1 MTLERLGGKR
11 DFRVHRLIGR
21 ETERRA
27 LDAALDRAVR
37 FEAPQFVTMLGAAG
51 IGKTRLIE
59 NWVGEVGKKGDFHA
73 VYLSVRAAV
82 EGADPEP
89 LGLWRSLLRAR
100 VGITQAMDKAAAVA
114 VFRKELQAVFADRR
128 VSEIAGFL
136 GEFIGLDLTES
147 PLAQSL
153 AMRPEQ
159 KSDLA
164 RALLCRFL
172 EEDARKHPILFVI
185 DDAHR
190 ADDASLEVLARL
202 RAELGEAAIV
212 FVVVARPE
220 LLVRQTDWSR
230 AEGSHVRLDLGA
242 LSPLEMEV
250 FMQCALGAD
259 SLASGLAERAAV
271 ESAGNPS
278 LLLQLLAVYHEH
290 GILACDT
297 KDAWLFDGDR
307 ADREGPALCP
317 EACAGARVAEL
328 SLSERGLLARA
339 AAMGRVFWTGGVIAV
354 GRLGTDPWDPTLVFA
369 PDPSIEETKRMLA
382 LLAERGYIRR
392 LETDAVGSESAWC
405 FVDVNERML
414 VETSV
419 APETTRRRKRFAAQ
433 WIEARAG
440 KSMSC
445 EQIEDIATLY
455 EQGGDSRRAGLALV
469 AAGDEASRV
478 VDYERARSLYARAVG
493 LFDIDDSLLKI
504 ETLHKLGDVAARL
517 GRSHESLAHFS
528 DMLKVAWCLDLPGKG
543 GAAHSRM
550 GRAYRSLG
558 DYRLAAQHLDMAHLL
573 FDLAGDRAGVA
584 ASLDD
589 IGRIYYLVGKPDEA
603 LRCHK
608 AALSIRVELDD
619 ERGKALTLAWI
630 GLVEAQLG
638 HLGLAQQSFEKA
650 LALSQST
657 RDPHGIVF
665 TLLDLGALTR
675 EAGHPK
681 LAHKLLSQA
690 RGLSS
695 TMGERLTECHLA
707 LQIGDCLLAQG
718 QVDEAERELRAAK
731 GIAQKF
737 GARRLVAESDR
748 VLAEIHLAKGDCLA
762 ARDHAEWAA
771 AEAEK
776 MGAAPLAGSALRVL
790 GTALSAGAPGNC
802 DRGGPREVFDRAI
815 HLLAASGAELELGRT
830 FAAYADFEEKIG
842 RRDAAEKL
850 RDRAYAIRR
859 DSGLQPAEGQI
870 LVESQPT
877 LQ

>member
-1 MTLERLGGKR
+1 MTLEKLGGRR

-21 ETERRA
+21 EAEKRG
-27 LDAALDRAVR
+27 LNAALERAMR

-51 IGKTRLIE
+51 IGKTRLLDD
-59 NWVGEVGKKGDFHA
+59 WLKEVGQKGDFHVVYVSARA
-73 VYLSVRAAV
+73 VVG
-82 EGADPEP
+82 GADPES

-100 VGITQAMDKAAAVA
+100 IGITADMDQAATAAI
-114 VFRKELQAVFADRR
+114 FRKELQAVFDDRR

-136 GEFIGLDLTES
+136 GEFIGLDLSES

-159 KSDLA
+159 KADLA

-172 EEDARKHPILFVI
+172 EEDARKHPLLFVI

-190 ADDASLEVLARL
+190 ADDASLEVLAGL
-202 RAELGEAAIV
+202 RAELGEATIA
-212 FVVVARPE
+212 FVVAARPE
-220 LLVRQTDWSR
+220 LLIRKLGWSR
-230 AEGSHVRLDLGA
+230 AEGSHVRIDLGA
-242 LSPLEMEV
+242 LSPLEMDV
-250 FMQCALGAD
+250 FMQSALGAET
-259 SLASGLAERAAV
+259 LAPGLAERAAV
-271 ESAGNPS
+271 ESGGNPS
-278 LLLQLLAVYHEH
+278 LLVQLLAAYHEH
-290 GILACDT
+290 GILASDT
-297 KDAWLFDGDR
+297 KDAWLFDSDR
-307 ADREGPALCP
+307 ADRAGSILCP
-317 EACAGARVAEL
+317 EVEASSRVADL
-328 SLSERGLLARA
+328 SPAERGLLARA
-339 AAMGRVFWTGGVIAV
+339 AAMGRVFWAGGVVAL
-354 GRLGTDPWDPTLVFA
+354 GRLGADPWDPTLVFA
-369 PDPSIEETKRMLA
+369 PDPSIDETKRMLG
-382 LLAERGYIRR
+382 LLAERGY
-392 LETDAVGSESAWC
+392 LMKVDSDGAGCEAAWR
-405 FVDVNERML
+405 FVDVTERML
-414 VETSV
+414 VEASV
-419 APETTRRRKRFAAQ
+419 DPETTRRRKRFSAQ

-440 KSMSC
+440 KSLSC
-445 EQIEDIATLY
+445 DQLEDIATLY
-455 EQGGDSRRAGLALV
+455 EEGGDPRRAGSGFII
-469 AAGDEASRV
+469 AGDEACRT
-478 VDYERARSLYARAVG
+478 VDYERARSLYGRGVR
-493 LFDIDDSLLKI
+493 LLDIDDALLKI

-517 GRSHESLAHFS
+517 GRSHESLAHFF

-543 GAAHSRM
+543 GAAHARI

-558 DYRLAAQHLDMAHLL
+558 DYRLAVQHLDMAHLL
-573 FDLAGDRAGVA
+573 FDLAGDRPGVA

-589 IGRIYYLVGKPDEA
+589 IGRVYYLVGKPDEA

-608 AALSIRVELDD
+608 TALSIRAELND
-619 ERGKALTLAWI
+619 ERGTALTLAWI
-630 GLVEAQLG
+630 GLVEAQMG
-638 HLGLAQQSFEKA
+638 HLGLAQHSFEKA
-650 LALSQST
+650 LAISQTT

-681 LAHKLLSQA
+681 LAQKLLSQA
-690 RGLSS
+690 RGLST

-718 QVDEAERELRAAK
+718 QVTLAEVELRAAK
-731 GIAQKF
+731 DIAQKF

-776 MGAAPLAGSALRVL
+776 IGAAPLVGTALRVL
-790 GTALSAGAPGNC
+790 GTALSAGAPGDS

-815 HLLAASGAELELGRT
+815 QLLASSGAELELGRT

-842 RRDAAEKL
+842 RRDAAERL

-870 LVESQPT
+870 LVENQAT